1 MRFGLQNIC
10 RFGFNLANKWIVEM
24 SKRKNVMQALQ
35 VTQFDKSP
43 HFISLDIPKPAKGQI
58 RLKILA
64 CGLNFADLLMIK
76 GTYQDTPPAPFTM
89 GLELVGIVDA
99 LGPDTA
105 APPIGTRVAVY
116 SGQGGLA
123 EYGCFNKERCLTLP
137 DSVPTIEAAGFQIAY
152 GTSHVALD
160 YKARLQPG
168 ETLLVLGAAGGVGLT
183 AVEIG
188 KLMGARVIA
197 AARGKARLETAAAAG
212 ADHLIDTEATDLREA
227 VKSLGGADVVYD
239 PVGGD
244 QFASAFRACNPD
256 GRMIVIG
263 FASGTVPTLLANH
276 MMVKNI
282 TVQGVNWGGYM
293 RFKPNVITESLKT
306 LIDWYQAGQLKPHV
320 GKVLPFNQ
328 AIEGLELLRARKSTG
343 KVVIKVQ
350 KDHTF

>member
-1 MRFGLQNIC
+1 
-10 RFGFNLANKWIVEM
+10 
-24 SKRKNVMQALQ
+24 MQALQ
-35 VTQFDKSP
+35 VTQLGQNPQVSTIDT
-43 HFISLDIPKPAKGQI
+43 PKPASGQV

-76 GTYQDTPPAPFTM
+76 GTYQDTPPVPFTL

-99 LGPDTA
+99 LGPKTSGPA
-105 APPIGTRVAVY
+105 IGTRVAVY

-123 EYGCFNKERCLTLP
+123 QYGCFDATRCLPLP
-137 DSVPTIEAAGFQIAY
+137 DGVPTIEAAGFQIAY

-183 AVEIG
+183 AVELG
-188 KLMGARVIA
+188 KLMGAKVIA
-197 AARGKARLETAAAAG
+197 AARGQKRLDIAAAAG
-212 ADHLIDTEATDLREA
+212 ADHLIDSETTDLREA
-227 VKSLGGADVVYD
+227 VKALGGADVVYD

-244 QFASAFRACNPD
+244 QFAAAFRACNPD

-263 FASGTVPTLLANH
+263 FASGTVPPIAANH

-293 RFKPNVITESLKT
+293 RFKPQVLTESLRT
-306 LIDWYQAGQLKPHV
+306 LIDWYQAGRLKPHISHIV
-320 GKVLPFNQ
+320 PFEQ
-328 AIEGLELLRARKSTG
+328 AVEGLDLLRTRKSTG
-343 KVVIKVQ
+343 KVVI
-350 KDHTF
+350 TL

>member
-1 MRFGLQNIC
+1 
-10 RFGFNLANKWIVEM
+10 
-24 SKRKNVMQALQ
+24 MQALQ
-35 VTQFDKSP
+35 VTQFGQNPQVSNIDT
-43 HFISLDIPKPAKGQI
+43 PKPASGQV

-76 GTYQDTPPAPFTM
+76 GTYQDTPPVPFTL

-99 LGPDTA
+99 LGPKTSGPA
-105 APPIGTRVAVY
+105 IGTRVAVY

-123 EYGCFNKERCLTLP
+123 QYGCFDATRCLPLP
-137 DSVPTIEAAGFQIAY
+137 EAVPTIEAAGFQIAY

-183 AVEIG
+183 AVELG
-188 KLMGARVIA
+188 KLMGAKVIA
-197 AARGKARLETAAAAG
+197 AARGQKRLDIAAAAG
-212 ADHLIDTEATDLREA
+212 ADHLIDSETTDLREA
-227 VKSLGGADVVYD
+227 VKALGGADVVYD

-244 QFASAFRACNPD
+244 QFAAAFRACNPD

-263 FASGTVPTLLANH
+263 FASGTVPPIAANH

-293 RFKPNVITESLKT
+293 RFKPQVLTESLRT
-306 LIDWYQAGQLKPHV
+306 LIDWYQAGRLKPHISHIV
-320 GKVLPFNQ
+320 PFEQ
-328 AIEGLELLRARKSTG
+328 AVEGLDLLRTRKSTG
-343 KVVIKVQ
+343 KVVI
-350 KDHTF
+350 TL

>member
-1 MRFGLQNIC
+1 
-10 RFGFNLANKWIVEM
+10 
-24 SKRKNVMQALQ
+24 MQALQ
-35 VTQFDKSP
+35 VTQLGQNPQVSNIDT
-43 HFISLDIPKPAKGQI
+43 PKPASGQV

-76 GTYQDTPPAPFTM
+76 GTYQDTPKLPFTL

-99 LGPDTA
+99 LGPKTSGPA
-105 APPIGTRVAVY
+105 IGTRVAVY

-123 EYGCFNKERCLTLP
+123 QYGCFDVARCLPLP
-137 DSVPTIEAAGFQIAY
+137 DGVPTIEAAGFQIAY

-183 AVEIG
+183 AVELG
-188 KLMGARVIA
+188 KLMGAKVIA
-197 AARGKARLETAAAAG
+197 AARGQKRLDIAAAAG
-212 ADHLIDTEATDLREA
+212 ADHLIDPETTDLREA
-227 VKSLGGADVVYD
+227 VKALGGADVVYD

-244 QFASAFRACNPD
+244 QFAAAFRACNPD

-263 FASGTVPTLLANH
+263 FASGTVPPIAANH

-293 RFKPNVITESLKT
+293 RFKPQVLTESLRT
-306 LIDWYQAGQLKPHV
+306 LIDWYQAGRLKPHISHIV
-320 GKVLPFNQ
+320 PFEQ
-328 AIEGLELLRARKSTG
+328 AVEGLDLLRTRKSTG
-343 KVVIKVQ
+343 KVVI
-350 KDHTF
+350 TL